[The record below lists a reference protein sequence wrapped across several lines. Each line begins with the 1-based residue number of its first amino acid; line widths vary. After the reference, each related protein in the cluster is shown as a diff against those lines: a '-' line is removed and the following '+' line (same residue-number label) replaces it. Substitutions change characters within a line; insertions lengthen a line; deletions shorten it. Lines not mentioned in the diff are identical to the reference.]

1 MDKVKELIRQYRL
14 FFIFAVILVI
24 VAIISSETGKSA
36 TTSILSNLKEM
47 ASLLPPIFI
56 LIGLVD
62 VWIPR
67 EVMIKLMG
75 ENAGL
80 KGILIAFVFGSF
92 AAGPLYVAFP
102 IAVMLREK
110 GCSFRNMMVFLSAWS
125 TTKLPML
132 LYEISFMGVK
142 YTLMRLALNALG
154 IIIIASFMNVIL
166 RKEVKAD

>member
-14 FFIFAVILVI
+14 FLIFAVIFGI
-24 VAIISSETGKSA
+24 VAIISPETGKSA
-36 TTSILSNLKEM
+36 SASILGSLKEM
-47 ASLLPPIFI
+47 AGLLPPIFI

-80 KGILIAFVFGSF
+80 KGILIAFAFGSF

-102 IAVMLREK
+102 IAVMLKEK
-110 GCSFRNMMVFLSAWS
+110 GCSFRNMMVFLGAWS

-132 LYEISFMGVK
+132 LYEVSFMGVK
-142 YTLMRLALNALG
+142 YTLMRLVCNIIG
-154 IIIIASFMNVIL
+154 IIIIASAMNGIL